1 MRPRNPRRIARIRKY
16 ISNPRGASPVVVAG
30 ILVAI
35 LCLPPLARGPKIKFW
50 GNVVE
55 VAAPTALTNWDTT
68 GANSTTVHY
77 LSITINSVDEN
88 ILLDFTQKDPLKH
101 KQTDETLTTTW
112 TWWTDGNGTTTT
124 GVITGGSYGGTPYAN
139 QGQATGSTDTTHFVT
154 SSALMN
160 PGVVVTQIPP
170 DETVILYIK
179 SRGKNAQ
186 DYGSNSDATEV
197 PDAGTNYEAAMEIR
211 LTY

>member
-1 MRPRNPRRIARIRKY
+1 M
-16 ISNPRGASPVVVAG
+16 
-30 ILVAI
+30 
-35 LCLPPLARGPKIKFW
+35 
-50 GNVVE
+50 
-55 VAAPTALTNWDTT
+55 
-68 GANSTTVHY
+68 
-77 LSITINSVDEN
+77 
-88 ILLDFTQKDPLKH
+88 
-101 KQTDETLTTTW
+101 
-112 TWWTDGNGTTTT
+112 
-124 GVITGGSYGGTPYAN
+124 ITGGSYGGTPYAN